1 MKNRLEE
8 FMEKRTFLID
18 QLDAEKISKTQFIEE
33 NFLLIDRLS
42 MVPFRHVVNYEQALY
57 NYHYYN
63 HLAKYWNNMAQEQKR
78 KNQKKYQKA
87 WNKSRNYYAEKDKSI
102 RNMMQLQ
109 DMSQVEAYFI
119 SMHSKKLQN
128 NLVEIV
134 LKDKKQCILHTMNPE
149 IISILNGCG
158 VLEEKERKS
167 LIDSYVNTGY

>member
-8 FMEKRTFLID
+8 FIERRTELID
-18 QLDAEKISKTQFIEE
+18 RLDAQQISKAHFIME

-42 MVPFRHVVNYEQALY
+42 MVPFLQVMNYEQALY

-63 HLAKYWNNMAQEQKR
+63 HLAKYWNNIAQEQKR
-78 KNQKKYQKA
+78 KNFKKSQKS

-102 RNMMQLQ
+102 RSMLELQ
-109 DMSQVEAYFI
+109 DMNMVEAYYI

-134 LKDKKQCILHTMNPE
+134 LKDKKQCILHTMNQD
-149 IISILNGCG
+149 IITFLKQKE
-158 VLEEKERKS
+158 VLAEEQRKS